1 MTTSEPL
8 LPHPGDGGQNQ
19 DERVAAADPGRGA
32 PEPAPGFGVGGEEP
46 DVPEDAGDEDA
57 GDDRAARA
65 SGDTPF
71 RTPEPPQG

>member
-8 LPHPGDGGQNQ
+8 LPHPDD

-46 DVPEDAGDEDA
+46 DRVDEEPD
-57 GDDRAARA
+57 GDRAPAP
-65 SGDTPF
+65 DTPF
-71 RTPEPPQG
+71 RTPRPPED

>member
-8 LPHPGDGGQNQ
+8 LPHPGDGDQNQ

-32 PEPAPGFGVGGEEP
+32 PEPAPGLGVGGEEP
-46 DVPEDAGDEDA
+46 DVPEDAGD
-57 GDDRAARA
+57 DRAARP